1 MIINKI
7 YIAIIMLL
15 LAVSVNAQYT
25 TYDQIYHTD
34 EYGMQ
39 TGYSTTRDFGFQEQT
54 THSDQYG
61 QITGYSTTR
70 DYGFGENTTHTDQYG
85 SINDHNIDLTF

>member
-7 YIAIIMLL
+7 YTAIIILL
-15 LAVSVNAQYT
+15 IAVSVNAQYT

-61 QITGYSTTR
+61 YSK
-70 DYGFGENTTHTDQYG
+70 ETTHTDQYG
-85 SINDHNIDLTF
+85 NIIGYSKED